1 MTPATFT
8 QWRTSSYSS
17 GNPNNC
23 VEVGAAPHQRAV
35 RDSKLG
41 ASSPMLVFSSE
52 CWHMFASSAK
62 QGQFN
67 DSRSIAIC

>member
-1 MTPATFT
+1 MSPPTFT

-23 VEVGAAPHQRAV
+23 VEVGAAPGRRAV

-41 ASSPMLVFSSE
+41 LAGPVLVFSPDS
-52 CWHMFASSAK
+52 WQMFAGNAK
-62 QGQFN
+62 QGRFGI
-67 DSRSIAIC
+67 R

>member
-17 GNPNNC
+17 GQPENC

-35 RDSKLG
+35 RDTKLG
-41 ASSPMLVFSSE
+41 PSSPVLIFSTES
-52 CWHMFASSAK
+52 WQAFASSTK
-62 QGQFN
+62 QNEF
-67 DSRSIAIC
+67 DPSH

>member
-35 RDSKLG
+35 RDTKLG
-41 ASSPMLVFSSE
+41 PSSPMLVFPSTS
-52 CWHMFASSAK
+52 WRAFA
-62 QGQFN
+62 
-67 DSRSIAIC
+67 RSTKRDEFELPL

>member
-23 VEVGAAPHQRAV
+23 VEVGAAPHRRAV
-35 RDSKLG
+35 RDTKLG
-41 ASSPMLVFSSE
+41 PVSPMLVFSSE
-52 CWHMFASSAK
+52 NWETFADTAK
-62 QGQFN
+62 RGEFGLP
-67 DSRSIAIC
+67 R

>member
-1 MTPATFT
+1 MSMPAFA

-23 VEVGAAPHQRAV
+23 VEVSAALGRWAM

-41 ASSPMLVFSSE
+41 PMSPLLIFPTSS
-52 CWHMFASSAK
+52 WQMFASNMLRTA
-62 QGQFN
+62 
-67 DSRSIAIC
+67 SRKTG

>member
-35 RDSKLG
+35 RDTKLG
-41 ASSPMLVFSSE
+41 PSGPMLIFSSTS
-52 CWHMFASSAK
+52 WKTFANTAK
-62 QGQFN
+62 RDEFVPPH
-67 DSRSIAIC
+67 